1 MFVRAYLRASTDD
14 QDATRARETLRTFA
28 AEHGARIAATYVEN
42 ASGTLLN
49 RRELLRLLADA
60 EPGDVLL
67 VEAVDRLSRLDRATW
82 DQLRERIAQAGLQVV
97 SLDLPL
103 THALLRPAAAGGDSA
118 QEWMTR
124 AVSQMFLEFMAAFA
138 RKDYETR
145 RARAAQGIAKA
156 KTAGVYKGRPRDEQ
170 LHARIRE
177 CLARGMSVRGT
188 AKLVQC
194 STSTVVRCRTS
205 NAYEAD
211 PP

>member
-28 AEHGARIAATYVEN
+28 TEHGTRIAATYVEN
-42 ASGTLLN
+42 ASGTLLD

-103 THALLRPAAAGGDSA
+103 THSLLRPAAAGGDSA

-156 KTAGVYKGRPRDEQ
+156 KAAGVYKGRPRDEQ
-170 LHARIRE
+170 LHARISE

-188 AKLVQC
+188 ARLLEC
-194 STSTVVRCRTS
+194 STSTVNRCRASHTS
-205 NAYEAD
+205 D
-211 PP
+211 L

>member
-14 QDATRARETLRTFA
+14 QDATRAREALRSFA
-28 AEHGARIAATYVEN
+28 AEHGTRIAATYVEN
-42 ASGTLLN
+42 ASGTLLD

-103 THALLRPAAAGGDSA
+103 THSLLRPAAAAAGDSA

-156 KTAGVYKGRPRDEQ
+156 KAAGVYKGRPRAEQ

-177 CLARGMSVRGT
+177 CLGRGMSVRGT
-188 AKLVQC
+188 ARLLEC
-194 STSTVVRCRTS
+194 STSTVHRCRS
-205 NAYEAD
+205 SLVGSA
-211 PP
+211 

>member
-14 QDATRARETLRTFA
+14 QDATRAREALRTFA
-28 AEHGARIAATYVEN
+28 AEHGTRIAATYVEN
-42 ASGTLLN
+42 ASGTLLD

-103 THALLRPAAAGGDSA
+103 THSLLRPAAAGGDSA

-124 AVSQMFLEFMAAFA
+124 AMSRCSWNSWRRSPGKTM
-138 RKDYETR
+138 R
-145 RARAAQGIAKA
+145 RAGP
-156 KTAGVYKGRPRDEQ
+156 GRPRES
-170 LHARIRE
+170 ARRKRRGSTRGG
-177 CLARGMSVRGT
+177 RGMRSCT
-188 AKLVQC
+188 HESA
-194 STSTVVRCRTS
+194 
-205 NAYEAD
+205 NA
-211 PP
+211 